1 MHGFYVHDFLNCAL
15 LLRVSGSC
23 RLIGHRWVGER
34 RRGLWPRRLRLRTQW
49 SPSKLACWGCLATM
63 PTTSTPLA
71 LLWRGETLGR
81 GTLHQHTLVW
91 WFFQCCGLAATELLL
106 VLQEAPTAVI
116 DVLVHTSV
124 PFALR

>member
-1 MHGFYVHDFLNCAL
+1 MESFYARL
-15 LLRVSGSC
+15 L
-23 RLIGHRWVGER
+23 
-34 RRGLWPRRLRLRTQW
+34 GLPGNQADKR
-49 SPSKLACWGCLATM
+49 
-63 PTTSTPLA
+63 TSTPLA

-106 VLQEAPTAVI
+106 VLREAPTAVI
-116 DVLVHTSV
+116 DVLVHTLV